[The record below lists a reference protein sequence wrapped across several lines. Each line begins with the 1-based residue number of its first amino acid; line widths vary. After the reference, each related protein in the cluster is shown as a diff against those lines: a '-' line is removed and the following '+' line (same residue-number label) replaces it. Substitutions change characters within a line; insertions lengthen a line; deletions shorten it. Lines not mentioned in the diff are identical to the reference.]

1 MKKILLIGKTG
12 CGKTT
17 LTQRINGEEIKY
29 KKTQMIT
36 IEKDIFDTPGEYL
49 ENKFM
54 YSALIISSYDS
65 DVIGL
70 VQAANDSE
78 NMFPPSFSSAFTKPV
93 IGIIT
98 KSDLDGNLQSAK
110 ENLINAGAE
119 RIFLL
124 SSYEDKG
131 VEELIEYLKEDS
143 E

>member
-17 LTQRINGEEIKY
+17 LTQRVNGEEIKY

-36 IEKDIFDTPGEYL
+36 IEEDVFDTPGEYL

-70 VQAANDSE
+70 VQASDDPE
-78 NMFPPSFSSAFTKPV
+78 NMFPPSFSTAFTKPV

-98 KSDLDGNLQSAK
+98 KSDLNGDLHSAEEK
-110 ENLINAGAE
+110 LKNAGAE
-119 RIFLL
+119 KIFIL
-124 SSYEDKG
+124 SSYDDSG
-131 VEELIEYLKEDS
+131 IEELLEYLKEDS